1 MEHEG
6 KLGLRLPLPL
16 LDALEQERKRRS
28 RAAGAEVKTSAV
40 VRAVLER
47 ALTPRRS
54 RKAARPSASAVR

>member
-28 RAAGAEVKTSAV
+28 KAAGAEVKTSAV

-54 RKAARPSASAVR
+54 RKATRSPVSVAR